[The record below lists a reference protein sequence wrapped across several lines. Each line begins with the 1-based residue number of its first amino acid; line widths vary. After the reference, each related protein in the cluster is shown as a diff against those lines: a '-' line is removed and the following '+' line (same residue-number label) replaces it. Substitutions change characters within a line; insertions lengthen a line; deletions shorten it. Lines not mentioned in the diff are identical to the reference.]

1 MSKPS
6 LRDAMPQTAT
16 FIDFAREAFGADAIN
31 AEIKKGMAGLPGHF
45 HATEN
50 GQTAGTPFADRGG
63 WVSLAETD
71 VTPTMK
77 APHADRNHRR

>member
-50 GQTAGTPFADRGG
+50 GQQVGTPFADRGG
-63 WVSLAETD
+63 WVSPD
-71 VTPTMK
+71 VTSPK
-77 APHADRNHRR
+77 KENHADRNRRR